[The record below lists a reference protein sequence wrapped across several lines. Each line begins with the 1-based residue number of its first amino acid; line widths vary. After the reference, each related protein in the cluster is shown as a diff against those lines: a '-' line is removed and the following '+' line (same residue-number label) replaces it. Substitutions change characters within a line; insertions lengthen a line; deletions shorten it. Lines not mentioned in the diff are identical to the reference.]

1 MPFNRT
7 FFDPFLWEF
16 VCFCWE
22 DGQRRNFW
30 ISEWGFKIEWMLP
43 DHLPKYATLIY
54 MLSVLSCHLLML
66 FAKYLLST
74 YDSVLGYCSMCWGF
88 NSEKAIVILME
99 LTVWSG
105 KLSQTDKHIN
115 IQYVKWCC
123 CCSVIQSCPT
133 LCNPMDC
140 STPGFLILHHLLE
153 LAQTHIYWVHDANQP
168 SRFLKENRGVW
179 AGPLPHI
186 FNNTGIAH
194 SFDGFCWFDRYFIY
208 CEFCCELVLYS
219 PLPILWWCVFLQIWM
234 RSWFIMDLNP
244 LIYICCNY

>member
-7 FFDPFLWEF
+7 FFNPFLWEF

-54 MLSVLSCHLLML
+54 MLSVHSCHLLML

-123 CCSVIQSCPT
+123 CCSVTQLCPT

-140 STPGFLILHHLLE
+140 STPGFLVLHYLQSLLKCMSIELVMPSNHLILCHPLLLLPSIFPSIRVLSNE
-153 LAQTHIYWVHDANQP
+153 LALCI
-168 SRFLKENRGVW
+168 R
-179 AGPLPHI
+179 
-186 FNNTGIAH
+186 
-194 SFDGFCWFDRYFIY
+194 
-208 CEFCCELVLYS
+208 
-219 PLPILWWCVFLQIWM
+219 
-234 RSWFIMDLNP
+234 
-244 LIYICCNY
+244 